1 MVVAAKFHVNTVLKL
16 KIIFKDLI
24 KLPTLA
30 GKKKQKQLLPK
41 SNLLYKDT
49 VSINIVLKN

>member
-30 GKKKQKQLLPK
+30 GKKNKK
-41 SNLLYKDT
+41 T
-49 VSINIVLKN
+49 VVKIKPALQGYRVY

>member
-30 GKKKQKQLLPK
+30 GKNQKNCCQSQTCFTRIPCLLI
-41 SNLLYKDT
+41 LY
-49 VSINIVLKN
+49 

>member
-1 MVVAAKFHVNTVLKL
+1 MVVAVKFHVNTVLKH

-30 GKKKQKQLLPK
+30 GKNQKKKLLSK
-41 SNLLYKDT
+41 SNLIYKDT
-49 VSINIVLKN
+49 VYINVVLQY

>member
-1 MVVAAKFHVNTVLKL
+1 MAMAAKFHVKTVLKL

-30 GKKKQKQLLPK
+30 GKKPKKLLSK

>member
-30 GKKKQKQLLPK
+30 GKKKQKKLLPK

>member
-1 MVVAAKFHVNTVLKL
+1 MAMAAKFHVKTVLKL

-30 GKKKQKQLLPK
+30 WKKTKK
-41 SNLLYKDT
+41 T
-49 VSINIVLKN
+49 VAKVKPALQGYRVY

>member
-30 GKKKQKQLLPK
+30 GKKPKKLLPK

>member
-30 GKKKQKQLLPK
+30 GKKKTKK
-41 SNLLYKDT
+41 T
-49 VSINIVLKN
+49 VAKVKPALQGYRVY

>member
-30 GKKKQKQLLPK
+30 GKKKPKKLLQK

>member
-30 GKKKQKQLLPK
+30 GKKNQKNCCQSQTCFTRIPCLLI
-41 SNLLYKDT
+41 LY
-49 VSINIVLKN
+49 